1 MDQSFTTTITTH
13 RRPEEVVAAVLD
25 VRGWWSRTLTGASS
39 APGDEFGY
47 EVPGIHRSRIRVEQ
61 VDPARLVTWRV
72 LDNWF
77 GFAEDDWTGTEVRFE
92 VEHHDDAT
100 RLVFTHVGLI
110 PGQPCYDACHAGWS
124 FYVEQSLATLIET
137 GVGAPGRMPEQLAAL
152 AELEQRAG

>member
-1 MDQSFTTTITTH
+1 MDQSFTTTITTD
-13 RRPEEVVAAVLD
+13 RSPEEVVAAVLD
-25 VRGWWSRTLTGASS
+25 VRGWWSQTLAGESS

-61 VDPARLVTWRV
+61 VEAGRRVTWRV

-77 GFAEDDWTGTEVRFE
+77 GFAEDDWAGTEIRFE
-92 VEHHDDAT
+92 VERHDDAT
-100 RLVFTHVGLI
+100 HLVFTHVGLF

-124 FYVEQSLATLIET
+124 FYVGASLPALIET
-137 GVGAPGRMPEQLAAL
+137 GVGAPDRMPEQIAAL